1 MLGIVVDLDGERGLR
16 PSLDTLSELIAEDL
30 KAVNELIVQR
40 MASPVEMIPELAG
53 HIIAAGGKRMR
64 PMLTLASARMC
75 GYSGDRHLALAACV
89 EFIHTATLLHDDVV
103 DESNLRRGLA
113 SANTLWGNQASV
125 LVGDFLFSRSFELM
139 VEDGSLR
146 VLGILSNASAII
158 AEGEV
163 MQLITTN
170 DTETGETAYLN
181 VIRAKTAQ
189 LFAAACRIGAV
200 VADRPPVEEEALDTF
215 GTNLGIAFQ
224 IIDDV
229 LDYSAKQG
237 TLGKSIGD
245 DFKEGKITLPVIL
258 AFRRGDDEDRLFWRR
273 TLEDQKQNEGDLQH
287 AIHLMEK
294 HKALEDSIER
304 ARHYGAIARDA
315 LGIFAEGPHKKAFME
330 LIDFCIERAY

>member
-1 MLGIVVDLDGERGLR
+1 MGIVVSLESGRDRK
-16 PSLDTLSELIAEDL
+16 PSLDPLSELVRDDL
-30 KAVNELIVQR
+30 KAVNELIVLR
-40 MASPVEMIPELAG
+40 MASPVKMIPELAG

-64 PMLTLASARMC
+64 PMLALGSARMC
-75 GYSGDRHLALAACV
+75 GYSGSRHLALAACV

-103 DESNLRRGLA
+103 DESDLRRGLA

-139 VEDGSLR
+139 VEDGSLE
-146 VLGILSNASAII
+146 VLGILSNASAVI

-170 DTETGETAYLN
+170 DTETSETAYLD
-181 VIRAKTAQ
+181 VIKAKTAQ

-200 VADRPPVEEEALDTF
+200 VADRPRIEEEALDAF
-215 GTNLGIAFQ
+215 GMNLGTAFQ

-229 LDYSAKQG
+229 LDYSAKQS

-245 DFKEGKITLPVIL
+245 DFKEGKISLPVIL
-258 AFRRGDDEDRLFWRR
+258 AFRRGNDEDRVFWRR
-273 TLEDQKQNEGDLQH
+273 TLEDQEQNEGDLEH

-294 HKALEDSIER
+294 HNALEDSVER

-315 LGIFAEGPHKKAFME
+315 LGIFKDSPHKNAFVE
-330 LIDFCIERAY
+330 LVDFCIERAY

>member
-1 MLGIVVDLDGERGLR
+1 MGRFGER
-16 PSLDTLSELIAEDL
+16 
-30 KAVNELIVQR
+30 V
-40 MASPVEMIPELAG
+40 
-53 HIIAAGGKRMR
+53 
-64 PMLTLASARMC
+64 
-75 GYSGDRHLALAACV
+75 
-89 EFIHTATLLHDDVV
+89 
-103 DESNLRRGLA
+103 
-113 SANTLWGNQASV
+113 
-125 LVGDFLFSRSFELM
+125 
-139 VEDGSLR
+139 
-146 VLGILSNASAII
+146 
-158 AEGEV
+158 
-163 MQLITTN
+163 
-170 DTETGETAYLN
+170 
-181 VIRAKTAQ
+181 
-189 LFAAACRIGAV
+189 
-200 VADRPPVEEEALDTF
+200 
-215 GTNLGIAFQ
+215 GIAFQ